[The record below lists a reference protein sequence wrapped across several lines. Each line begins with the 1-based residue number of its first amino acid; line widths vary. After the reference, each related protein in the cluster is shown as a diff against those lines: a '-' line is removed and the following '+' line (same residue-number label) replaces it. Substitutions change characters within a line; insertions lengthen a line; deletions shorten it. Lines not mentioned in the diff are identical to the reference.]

1 MIGTSVMKEL
11 KIIEITSRHGCS
23 PANLLNIFRTPF
35 TEKTSG
41 KMLLTNNHESKIR
54 TTLCISPY
62 AFSEKPVAFN
72 LLRRNSL
79 LTVPKNLRRC
89 FRVMTNKSSIK
100 AFYSTVTEIGQ
111 AEIFVMIIQKRNWYL
126 YKILFLARKHFSG
139 NRQLLRHKKW
149 SFPFRTS
156 LIKVNKSS
164 ENGGFLT
171 SSK

>member
-1 MIGTSVMKEL
+1 MGV
-11 KIIEITSRHGCS
+11 
-23 PANLLNIFRTPF
+23 LLQICW
-35 TEKTSG
+35 
-41 KMLLTNNHESKIR
+41 I
-54 TTLCISPY
+54 
-62 AFSEKPVAFN
+62 FSEHLSLRRPLERYFSQIIMNQKYGQLYAYHLTSFQRN
-72 LLRRNSL
+72 LLRRNSW